1 MCALQLIT
9 AVAPHVKRMNR
20 RLWTSSVLLYIRMHH
35 HLAGARQTLRRG
47 LLWGAYLR
55 SSKASVGSVTGDVG
69 LAAEAHHAHIGDL
82 VGVVNVHHGSFH
94 DGCAQV
100 QAVAGVVVQLT
111 VQGLHLAVL
120 VECDLKASQA

>member
-1 MCALQLIT
+1 
-9 AVAPHVKRMNR
+9 
-20 RLWTSSVLLYIRMHH
+20 
-35 HLAGARQTLRRG
+35 

-55 SSKASVGSVTGDVG
+55 SPKASVGSVAGNVG
-69 LAAEAHHAHIGDL
+69 LAAEAHHAHVGDL

-100 QAVAGVVVQLT
+100 QAVASVVVQLA

-120 VECDLKASQA
+120 VEGDLKASQA